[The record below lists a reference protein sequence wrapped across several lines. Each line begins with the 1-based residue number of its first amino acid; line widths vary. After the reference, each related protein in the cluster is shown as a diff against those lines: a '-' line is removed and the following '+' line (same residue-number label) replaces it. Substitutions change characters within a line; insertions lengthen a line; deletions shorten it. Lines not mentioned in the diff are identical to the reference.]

1 MLSAGPAARLIS
13 EARQMARSPEVP
25 PTATRR
31 APYKRAHASA
41 STHQLAAEAPVPALA
56 LQDTRSGYLEFMAR
70 PRLPDSARV
79 PIGLKVSEADAAG
92 IDKVLA
98 RPEFAGWTR
107 SEWCREIIRTA
118 LRYYVGDAPVPDPR
132 QARALELPAASQ
144 AVNTSQPLAATAA
157 SLPIPAAD
165 VSSPAVP
172 PGASEPVPPAHKPP
186 AQPECL
192 HPADARDYETGTCA
206 ACGAVLW
213 D

>member
-1 MLSAGPAARLIS
+1 MG
-13 EARQMARSPEVP
+13 RSPHP
-25 PTATRR
+25 
-31 APYKRAHASA
+31 ASRC
-41 STHQLAAEAPVPALA
+41 SPRLAAAEEPPLPALA
-56 LQDTRSGYLEFMAR
+56 LQPTRSGYLECMAR

-92 IDKVLA
+92 IDEVLA

-132 QARALELPAASQ
+132 QARASELPAASQ
-144 AVNTSQPLAATAA
+144 SASPSQPPAATAA
-157 SLPIPAAD
+157 SLPIPAAG
-165 VSSPAVP
+165 VSSPAVS
-172 PGASEPVPPAHKPP
+172 PGVSEPAPPADEPP
-186 AQPECL
+186 AQPECP